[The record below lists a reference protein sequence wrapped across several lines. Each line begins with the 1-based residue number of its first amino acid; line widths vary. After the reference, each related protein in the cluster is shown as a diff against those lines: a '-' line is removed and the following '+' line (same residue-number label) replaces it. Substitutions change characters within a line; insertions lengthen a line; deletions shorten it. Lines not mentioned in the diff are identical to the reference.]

1 MQGVVMET
9 KNGKAVVFQKN
20 GAVIEIDDRNYKIG
34 QKINIGTNL
43 YKKVFA
49 LAACFVLVFISG
61 ISGYTALYR
70 TPKSYVY
77 VDINPS
83 LRLDINC
90 FDKVISVEPLN
101 SDAIGLMN
109 SYPIHTSDTEKCID
123 EIVSACLAQKYLNEE
138 NDDIEFNVVTN
149 KPEIHNCIGAVSEK
163 LEKENWKVLVNDI
176 EQEENK
182 EAMKYHSSPKRLK
195 AVRDY
200 TESFGG
206 NLADNFAL
214 LKGVTNQEIYSKI
227 EAAGISPKPA
237 GKYKST
243 PERLKAVK
251 EYTDKFGG
259 SLEENMK
266 ALRGIKTQEIYNA
279 IEKQVPISAHKKD
292 SN

>member
-1 MQGVVMET
+1 
-9 KNGKAVVFQKN
+9 
-20 GAVIEIDDRNYKIG
+20 
-34 QKINIGTNL
+34 
-43 YKKVFA
+43 
-49 LAACFVLVFISG
+49 
-61 ISGYTALYR
+61 
-70 TPKSYVY
+70 
-77 VDINPS
+77 
-83 LRLDINC
+83 
-90 FDKVISVEPLN
+90 
-101 SDAIGLMN
+101 
-109 SYPIHTSDTEKCID
+109 
-123 EIVSACLAQKYLNEE
+123 
-138 NDDIEFNVVTN
+138 
-149 KPEIHNCIGAVSEK
+149 
-163 LEKENWKVLVNDI
+163 
-176 EQEENK
+176 
-182 EAMKYHSSPKRLK
+182 MKYHSSPKRLK

-279 IEKQVPISAHKKD
+279 IEKQAPISAHKKD

>member
-20 GAVIEIDDRNYKIG
+20 GTVTEIDDRNYKIG
-34 QKINIGTNL
+34 QKINIGTNP

-109 SYPIHTSDTEKCID
+109 SYSIHTSDTEKCID
-123 EIVSACLAQKYLNEE
+123 EIVSACLTQKYLNEE
-138 NDDIEFNVVTN
+138 NDDIEFNVVTDRA
-149 KPEIHNCIGAVSEK
+149 EIHNCIGAVSEK
-163 LEKENWKVLVNDI
+163 LKKNNWKVLVNDI

-214 LKGVTNQEIYSKI
+214 LKGVTNQEIYAKI
-227 EAAGISPKPA
+227 EAAGIAPKSA

-259 SLEENMK
+259 NLEENMK
-266 ALRGIKTQEIYNA
+266 ALSGIKTQEIYDA
-279 IEKQVPISAHKKD
+279 IEKQVPISSQEND
-292 SN
+292 N